1 VFPKAHVHLGWSSY
15 AAVWLSRNPARIPGH
30 FVPRVATGT
39 VREAFER
46 QAAEDWKAFLSLRA
60 VELKP
65 GGRLVVVLPGMDD
78 EGVSGLEPV
87 FLHANGALAQLV
99 TEGAITAGERS
110 RMVVGSYP
118 RRRSE
123 LLAPFTDNQFHGLT
137 LEHYELLTLPDAAWA
152 DYERDSNK
160 QALAT
165 RHARFF
171 RSIFAPSL
179 AAAIADERKRSAFP
193 DLLQEKLVRR
203 LSDPPT
209 PFHSFVQTIV
219 LAKQGPAHDSAHNQ

>member
-1 VFPKAHVHLGWSSY
+1 
-15 AAVWLSRNPARIPGH
+15 
-30 FVPRVATGT
+30 
-39 VREAFER
+39 
-46 QAAEDWKAFLSLRA
+46 
-60 VELKP
+60 
-65 GGRLVVVLPGMDD
+65 
-78 EGVSGLEPV
+78 
-87 FLHANGALAQLV
+87 
-99 TEGAITAGERS
+99 
-110 RMVVGSYP
+110 MVVGSYP

-160 QALAT
+160 RALAT
-165 RHARFF
+165 RHAPFF

-203 LSDPPT
+203 LLDPPT
-209 PFHSFVQTIV
+209 PFHSFAQTVV

>member
-1 VFPKAHVHLGWSSY
+1 M
-15 AAVWLSRNPARIPGH
+15 
-30 FVPRVATGT
+30 
-39 VREAFER
+39 REAFER

-87 FLHANGALAQLV
+87 FLHANEALAQLV
-99 TEGAITAGERS
+99 TEGAITADERAS
-110 RMVVGSYP
+110 MVVGSYP

-152 DYERDSNK
+152 DYQRDSNK

-171 RSIFAPSL
+171 RSIFSPSL
-179 AAAIADERKRSAFP
+179 AAAIADERKRNDFP
-193 DLLQEKLVRR
+193 DLLQEKLVGR

-219 LAKQGPAHDSAHNQ
+219 LAKQGSAHDSAHNQ